1 MAYLG
6 TRSRRPAAKFKLA
19 ALLFL
24 LCVCCISQQRD
35 VTDWQLHQGKQVRT
49 ESVSW
54 AQRTLSWEDRRAD
67 RCKKYAWQSTWEIVW
82 FFHSFFRSAT
92 LSASLQAN
100 HPRSFLNPVLWVFR
114 EVSSHSH
121 DGSLVIDSTSSSFPL
136 PRGQVVVPKVPIHYL
151 WSFRLASSHY
161 PVFIW
166 ELCQNLHKLR
176 SGWNI
181 KTLFPFLSPR
191 KFQELWVLCLKQ
203 V

>member
-1 MAYLG
+1 MC
-6 TRSRRPAAKFKLA
+6 
-19 ALLFL
+19 LLHKSAEGCHRLTASPGEASEDRKCFL
-24 LCVCCISQQRD
+24 SSED
-35 VTDWQLHQGKQVRT
+35 PQLR
-49 ESVSW
+49 
-54 AQRTLSWEDRRAD
+54 DRRAD

-92 LSASLQAN
+92 LSASLQAH

-114 EVSSHSH
+114 ELSSHSH
-121 DGSLVIDSTSSSFPL
+121 DGSLVIDSTSSSFPR